1 MKKILCLLLCMA
13 MLSGLF
19 AVQGVSAQEIDSD
32 IIAFLETLGI
42 MKDIDPTSY
51 TAEVTRESFAYYA
64 AKATGISVNGNEELR
79 RYIDVPTHSYA
90 FSAINNLADAGIISK
105 SADERFRPND
115 FITFGEACTIML
127 NAMGYKEYA
136 QLNGAWPA
144 GYIKLAKML
153 DISTMDTGKV
163 MTLEETARL
172 IYEAVKRPLC
182 DIDGISGE
190 NVMYRESGETLLSSV
205 FDIKYAEGCIEA
217 FAGGAIESSD
227 LTEANR
233 VKISGEEFELTDGID
248 ISNYFGDYVEYFFCD
263 KSGLNELVYVHK
275 AKGTKENI
283 VIDIE
288 NFEGYG
294 DNVISYYA
302 GENASSVRKITLHEN
317 HTVLYNGM
325 PLMTKVSATLA
336 NLNKGTVTLKDS
348 NDDGKYDLVMIT
360 DYKNFVVRM
369 YEPNSMIVYDRITSG
384 NNLKLE
390 DKNYVKIYSGDE
402 EIEPESLVMDV
413 VLSVAESQN
422 GEVVTMLAC
431 GDLVDGTVQAT
442 SEDYVTI
449 DGTKYEIE
457 ESYKKDF
464 SVKNGMSYT
473 FHLDSFGKIAY
484 LSTDKSRRMKYAY
497 IVDGTE
503 ISEGFDETYNVKMF
517 TEDGEMVFLEFAK
530 NVIIDGDKK
539 DDINEIKAALC
550 EKNTNKV
557 KNQLV
562 EFEVNKDGL
571 IREMDTASER
581 NDKEDPDYSL
591 RPVFGDT
598 VPQAW
603 WWASSGRYALK
614 ALLTT
619 STIAIIVPEE
629 ADAEDKYYRIG
640 TWKEATSSQTEWW
653 GAVDMYYRNEDSAC
667 VDVIVKSKSATTVT
681 ETKNVVMVNEI
692 CETLNSEDEEIT
704 QIKGVSSG
712 QIQTGSNVL
721 FEIETERCDEGIEE
735 GDLIVISRF
744 ATGELAEA
752 KLIYDASAGSEP
764 SEFVSVG
771 DLLLLIKGKDYASYK
786 HTTQVSFGYA
796 KKVFD
801 NGAVS
806 MARYLG
812 GDETERMLFPGTVGV
827 YDSKTKKVYT
837 GTADDVLAYDDC
849 GANCS
854 RIFYHTY
861 NGVGLGVFIYK

>member
-1 MKKILCLLLCMA
+1 MKKILSLLLSMA
-13 MLSGLF
+13 MLIGVF
-19 AVQGVSAQEIDSD
+19 AVQGVSAQEIDTD
-32 IIAFLETLGI
+32 IIDFLETLGI
-42 MKDIDPTSY
+42 MKEIDPTSY

-105 SADERFRPND
+105 SADERFRPNE

-136 QLNGAWPA
+136 QLNGAWPS
-144 GYIKLAKML
+144 GYIKVAKML
-153 DISTMDTGKV
+153 DISTTDTGKV
-163 MTLEETARL
+163 ITLEEAARL
-172 IYEAVKRPLC
+172 IFEAIKSPLS
-182 DIDGISGE
+182 DIGRISGE
-190 NVMYRESGETLLSSV
+190 NVVYRESDETLLSTI
-205 FDIKYAEGCIEA
+205 FDIEFAEGCIEA

-227 LTEANR
+227 LTEKNI
-233 VKISGEEFELTDGID
+233 VKISGEELKISEGLD
-248 ISNYFGDYVEYFFCD
+248 ISDYFGDWVEYFFYD
-263 KSGLNELVYVHK
+263 KSGLEELVFVHK
-275 AKGTKENI
+275 VKGTKENL

-288 NFEGYG
+288 SFEAYG

-302 GENASSVRKITLHEN
+302 SENASSARKITLHEN

-325 PLMTKVSATLA
+325 PLMTKVSATMA
-336 NLNKGTVTLKDS
+336 NLNKGTITLKDS

-369 YEPNSMIVYDRITSG
+369 YEPNSRIVYDKITNG
-384 NNLKLE
+384 NSIELE
-390 DKNYVKIYSGDE
+390 NKNYVKIYSGDE
-402 EIEPESLVMDV
+402 EIKPDSLVTDV

-431 GDLVDGTVQAT
+431 GDLVKGTVQAT

-464 SVKNGMSYT
+464 SVKIGMSYT
-473 FHLDSFGKIAY
+473 LHLDSFGKIAY
-484 LSTDKSRRMKYAY
+484 LSMSKDRKMKYAY

-503 ISEGFDETYNVKMF
+503 ISDVFDKTYNVKMF

-539 DDINEIKAALC
+539 DNINAIKAALC

-571 IREMDTASER
+571 IREMDTASVRDER
-581 NDKEDPDYSL
+581 EDPDYSL

-614 ALLTT
+614 ALLNT

-640 TWKEATSSQTEWW
+640 TWKEATSTQTEWW

-667 VDVIVKSKSATTVT
+667 VDVIVKSKSATTVIDT
-681 ETKNVVMVNEI
+681 RNVVMVNEI
-692 CETLNSEDEEIT
+692 SETLNSEEDEIT

-735 GDLIVISRF
+735 GDLIVISRY

-752 KLIYDASAGSEP
+752 KLIYDASAGGEP
-764 SEFVSVG
+764 DRFTAVG
-771 DLLLLIKGKDYASYK
+771 ELLLLIKGKDYASYK

-796 KKVFD
+796 KRVFD

-812 GDETERMLFPGTVGV
+812 GDETERMFFPSTVGV

-837 GTADDVLAYDDC
+837 GTTADVLAYEDC

-854 RIFYHTY
+854 RVFYHTY